1 MHRIGLSN
9 DIHSLEKKD
18 SFIYLGGIKISSN
31 YEIISHSDG
40 DIILHA
46 LAESIYGALGLGD
59 IGDHFS
65 DQDEKN
71 RNISSQIILADAL
84 EKMNDLKYKI
94 CNADII
100 LICEKIIMKDHK
112 ENITLSLKK
121 LTDCNYI
128 NIKATR
134 WEENKD
140 MIQCN
145 CVILLES
152 TISK

>member
-1 MHRIGLSN
+1 MYRVGLSN
-9 DIHSLEKKD
+9 DIHPLKKKE
-18 SFIYLGGIKISSN
+18 SFIYLGGVKIISN

-71 RNISSQIILADAL
+71 KNISSQIILFDAL
-84 EKMNDLKYKI
+84 KKMNALKYKI
-94 CNADII
+94 CNADIS
-100 LICEKIIMKDHK
+100 LICEKIIIKNDK
-112 ENITLSLKK
+112 ENISKSIKK

-128 NIKATR
+128 NVKATR
-134 WEENKD
+134 WEEDKD

-152 TISK
+152 IISK